1 MTHIVAL
8 SEHVQHSIDVVD
20 VMNSHASFLFT
31 LPKKDTKNSYYFSLA
46 LEVSSSNQ
54 LNRLPVPLA
63 QLYIVYGRLQMPS

>member
-63 QLYIVYGRLQMPS
+63 KLYIVYGRLQMPS